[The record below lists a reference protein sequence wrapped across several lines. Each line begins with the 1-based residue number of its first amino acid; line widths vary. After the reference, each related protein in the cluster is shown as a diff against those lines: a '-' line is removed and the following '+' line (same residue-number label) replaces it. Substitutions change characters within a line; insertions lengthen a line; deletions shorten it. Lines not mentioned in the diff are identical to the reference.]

1 MSHHDPT
8 LPPLVTLVA
17 SIVVLAAAPLLHR
30 AARWSPIA
38 MRSLGLGVAAATV
51 LLVVVEILPECA
63 HEIGISAYAIA
74 IVGLFGSIAFER
86 RVSTAAHRLAPWLV
100 ALALGIHAITDGL
113 AIAGDGHEHGHAL
126 GLAVVMHRLPVGLA
140 LWFLLRPRG
149 RAVAVAAL
157 AIEGGGTI
165 VGYALGGSIAPLVDA
180 AAAWAFQA
188 FVAGVLLHVV
198 MHVRGGR

>member
-1 MSHHDPT
+1 MPHHDPT
-8 LPPLVTLVA
+8 LPPLLTLVA
-17 SIVVLAAAPLLHR
+17 SIAVLAAAPLLHR

-38 MRSLGLGVAAATV
+38 MRALGLGVAAATV

-63 HEIGISAYAIA
+63 HEIGVSAYAA
-74 IVGLFGSIAFER
+74 AVVGLLGSIAFER
-86 RVSTAAHRLAPWLV
+86 RLAIAAHRIAPWLV
-100 ALALGIHAITDGL
+100 AVALGVHALTDGL
-113 AIAGDGHEHGHAL
+113 AIAGGAHEHGHAL
-126 GLAVVMHRLPVGLA
+126 GAAVVMHRLPVGLA

-165 VGYALGGSIAPLVDA
+165 VGYALGGAIAPLVDA
-180 AAAWAFQA
+180 AIVWAFQA
-188 FVAGVLLHVV
+188 FAAGVLLHVV